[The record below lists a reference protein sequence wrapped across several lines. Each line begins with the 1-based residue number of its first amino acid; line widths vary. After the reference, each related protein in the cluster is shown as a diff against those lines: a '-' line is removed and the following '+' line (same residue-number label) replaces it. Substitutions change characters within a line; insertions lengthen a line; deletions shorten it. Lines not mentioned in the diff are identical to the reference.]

1 MMWRWAK
8 HRRSVASKVRSEIF
22 WLATDLLDRT
32 EDILRQ
38 SRDGK
43 SLHEGVAYWAG
54 RRITEGCLLTTC
66 IAPAA
71 ITSRGSF
78 ETSARANARVIAYL
92 GTVGL
97 ELIAQV
103 HSHPGDFV
111 GHSDGDDRR
120 ALMPYEGFLSIVV
133 PNYGRDGMRPF
144 TKCGVHLFESSRFRR
159 LTVDDVERRFR
170 VVDSFVDLRS

>member
-1 MMWRWAK
+1 MWSWPK
-8 HRRSVASKVRSEIF
+8 RRARRRGPARSEVF
-22 WLATDLLDRT
+22 WLSADLLDRT
-32 EDILRQ
+32 TDVLRQ

-43 SLHEGVAYWAG
+43 IPHEGVAYWAG
-54 RRITEGCLLTTC
+54 QHVGDGVLLTTC

-71 ITSRGSF
+71 ITTRGSF
-78 ETSARANARVIAYL
+78 ETSVCANAQVVAYL
-92 GTVGL
+92 GAAQL

-133 PNYGRDGMRPF
+133 PHYGREGMRPLNN
-144 TKCGVHLFESSRFRR
+144 CGVHLFDNSRFRR
-159 LTVDDVERRFR
+159 LTDAEIDMRFR
-170 VVDSFVDLRS
+170 VADAFKDFRS